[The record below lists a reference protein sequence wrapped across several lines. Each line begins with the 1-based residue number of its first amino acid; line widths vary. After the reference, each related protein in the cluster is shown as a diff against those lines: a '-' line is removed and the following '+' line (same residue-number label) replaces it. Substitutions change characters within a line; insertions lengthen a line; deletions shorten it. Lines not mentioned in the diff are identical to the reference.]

1 MNLSQLPKLL
11 NGVSCPKM
19 IAGPTVCIHHAE
31 LSVKTT
37 DIVDLSFAEDP
48 LSAHQDLVQRGLI

>member
-1 MNLSQLPKLL
+1 
-11 NGVSCPKM
+11 M

-37 DIVDLSFAEDP
+37 EIAELFLAEDP

>member
-1 MNLSQLPKLL
+1 
-11 NGVSCPKM
+11 M

-31 LSVKTT
+31 LSARTT
-37 DIVDLSFAEDP
+37 AITDVFLAEDP

>member
-19 IAGPTVCIHHAE
+19 IAGPTVCIHHTE
-31 LSVKTT
+31 LSARTFKIT
-37 DIVDLSFAEDP
+37 DLFLAEDP
-48 LSAHQDLVQRGLI
+48 LAAHQGLIQRGLI